1 MLSNSLKTLLNEV
14 KKISERISI
23 WNKTRCD
30 SLSACARQA
39 RKVVKLIRDDLVN
52 NNYDA
57 STTSYRAWRLSII
70 PLISKQCKDEIFD
83 ALNDGEEKYLS
94 VYKCNCIALLIVEEA
109 ISQID
114 DESVVGDYDFNSNI
128 KLVLNSLYSEFN
140 DSGKYTACIQNFPS
154 KSENL
159 KLEEL
164 KYCGK
169 GIEYLKLKAERKN
182 SMKGNFNT
190 SNLYA
195 SQS

>member
-39 RKVVKLIRDDLVN
+39 RKLVKLIRDDFAN
-52 NNYDA
+52 NHYDV
-57 STTSYRAWRLSII
+57 SSYKVSRLSII

-83 ALNDGEEKYLS
+83 VLNDGEEKYLS
-94 VYKCNCIALLIVEEA
+94 VYKCNCISLLIIEEA
-109 ISQID
+109 ISQIN

-154 KSENL
+154 KTENL

-169 GIEYLKLKAERKN
+169 GIEYLKLKSERKT
-182 SMKGNFNT
+182 SMKAMGNA
-190 SNLYA
+190 SN
-195 SQS
+195 